1 MASTKD
7 LYERYKEKMQRIADL
22 KNATAIL
29 QWDRETYLPKKGA
42 VYRGQQLSTLSEIGH
57 QLFSEA
63 ELGNILNDLSGKELG
78 FIEKRNIELTLE
90 DYTKNKKY
98 SSEFVRKLSDQV
110 NKTFHAWIEARR
122 QNRFSVFEND
132 LCALVELKK
141 QETEV
146 LGYQHH
152 PYDAL

>member
-98 SSEFVRKLSDQV
+98 SSEFVRKLSD
-110 NKTFHAWIEARR
+110 
-122 QNRFSVFEND
+122 
-132 LCALVELKK
+132 
-141 QETEV
+141 
-146 LGYQHH
+146 
-152 PYDAL
+152 